1 MALVI
6 FFVPEPVRGVA
17 EMARVVCPGGA
28 VAAYAW
34 DMLGGG
40 FPWNLLQVEMR
51 ALGTEPLLP
60 PSADASRMAALQ
72 DLWTS
77 AGPRSVDFEDFWSTA
92 TIAAS
97 VRPALESM
105 TASDADLLKTRVRA
119 RLPERQRTR
128 HAPRPGQCDKGART
142 GAIW

>member
-1 MALVI
+1 
-6 FFVPEPVRGVA
+6 
-17 EMARVVCPGGA
+17 MARVVCRGGA

-51 ALGTEPLLP
+51 ALGTAPLLP

-92 TIAAS
+92 
-97 VRPALESM
+97 RWCNGPPPA
-105 TASDADLLKTRVRA
+105 T
-119 RLPERQRTR
+119 
-128 HAPRPGQCDKGART
+128 
-142 GAIW
+142 